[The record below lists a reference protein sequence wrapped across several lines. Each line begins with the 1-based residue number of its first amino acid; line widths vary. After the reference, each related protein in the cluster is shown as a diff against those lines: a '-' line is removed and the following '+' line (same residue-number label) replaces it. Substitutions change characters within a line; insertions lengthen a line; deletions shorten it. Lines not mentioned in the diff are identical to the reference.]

1 MLPRFAQR
9 GVERVDRG
17 AGHAEGLGDAFLL
30 HHQHGGLGRGHSRH
44 VLDPSLPFR
53 SPLGCET
60 QLGRSAPRGPIS
72 CLDASIG
79 YAYGWLCRGETAM
92 ELRYLRYFVAVA
104 QELNFTAAAHRLRL
118 SQPSLSQQIRDL
130 EQELKTPL
138 FLRSSRQV
146 ELTAAGRAFLEHA
159 HIILS
164 QTERAAEQARAIG
177 EGQIGTLDI
186 GTTGSVLLGKLSSM
200 VVMFSMEYQDITLRI
215 HEMAPQDQEEALRER
230 RVDVC
235 FLRRPTDD
243 PNVINELAW
252 PARVGVVLPEGH
264 LLATR
269 DEVALAELRDERHA
283 FLRLKDF
290 SFCPISQGRLR
301 RRGVCSDHLATG
313 CRGLLPDQ
321 LGSGRSRSRAG
332 ARVH

>member
-1 MLPRFAQR
+1 
-9 GVERVDRG
+9 
-17 AGHAEGLGDAFLL
+17 
-30 HHQHGGLGRGHSRH
+30 
-44 VLDPSLPFR
+44 
-53 SPLGCET
+53 
-60 QLGRSAPRGPIS
+60 
-72 CLDASIG
+72 
-79 YAYGWLCRGETAM
+79 M

-200 VVMFSMEYQDITLRI
+200 VVMFPMEYPDITLRI

-283 FLRLKDF
+283 FLGLKDSRF
-290 SFCPISQGRLR
+290 ARYLRDACVDAGFVPSISQQVVEAYSLTSLVAAGLGVALVPECISNIPRPGVVYRPLAEPAPIADVRMIYR
-301 RRGVCSDHLATG
+301 RDHSAVAERFVRMAREFATA
-313 CRGLLPDQ
+313 
-321 LGSGRSRSRAG
+321 SR
-332 ARVH
+332 